1 MKSAS
6 EVSLRPICR
15 DSAGIQT
22 RNLLIRSQMLYS
34 VKLRNRTLSQTNKEK
49 LRFSL
54 ILLNWRQKGTS
65 SFLTL
70 IQKNQVSASLL
81 CRGVVRKTK
90 STNPRFLKSGA
101 KIHFNFY
108 NRTLLDLF
116 FTRNN
121 VFISAEPH
129 PKPQM
134 PDLHCQTPQAAAQ
147 TYCRLCILQ
156 HWLGR
161 SPVSVCCLFRIQ
173 SCAGV

>member
-1 MKSAS
+1 MGVEGNILTDYIFMFEGKALPLPMFGTTVLNYRFANGLEFSCSGGLQTHFYHTNKYHWISKMLEQCWNKMLKWKNWTAPQ
-6 EVSLRPICR
+6 VSVEPFSG

-54 ILLNWRQKGTS
+54 ILLNWRQKGTC

-90 STNPRFLKSGA
+90 STFP
-101 KIHFNFY
+101 
-108 NRTLLDLF
+108 
-116 FTRNN
+116 
-121 VFISAEPH
+121 
-129 PKPQM
+129 
-134 PDLHCQTPQAAAQ
+134 
-147 TYCRLCILQ
+147 
-156 HWLGR
+156 
-161 SPVSVCCLFRIQ
+161 
-173 SCAGV
+173 